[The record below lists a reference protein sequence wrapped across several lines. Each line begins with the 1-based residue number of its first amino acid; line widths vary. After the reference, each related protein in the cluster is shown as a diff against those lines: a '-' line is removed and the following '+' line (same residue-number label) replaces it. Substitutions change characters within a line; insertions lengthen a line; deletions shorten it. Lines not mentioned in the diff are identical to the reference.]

1 MKADASKPD
10 GAAAWIEENMPD
22 LGKITGT
29 KFAGGSSWSSA
40 YVYTTESGRQLFVKT
55 ALGRGPAAM
64 FQGEAEGLRAMH
76 ATNTIHVP
84 EVYHYGALS
93 SPPGGGALRSS
104 GSFIVMEYLDLR
116 GRFDQAELGRQM
128 ARMHLATPQHD
139 HAGMFGFTC
148 DNTIGGSPQP
158 NPWENEWVRFFRE
171 HRLRHQLT
179 LAGNSRL
186 NQLAEPLLRPCALET
201 FFEGLEVRPSVLHG
215 DLWSGNIAAVD
226 GRPCIFDPATY
237 YGHHEAEWGMSWCAG
252 FGGAFWS
259 AYHEL
264 LPRAPGF
271 ETRADLYELYHK
283 LNHYNLFGSSYLG
296 DCERLLARLVTTLK

>member
-1 MKADASKPD
+1 M
-10 GAAAWIEENMPD
+10 
-22 LGKITGT
+22 
-29 KFAGGSSWSSA
+29 
-40 YVYTTESGRQLFVKT
+40 
-55 ALGRGPAAM
+55 
-64 FQGEAEGLRAMH
+64 
-76 ATNTIHVP
+76 
-84 EVYHYGALS
+84 YHYGALS

-116 GRFDQAELGRQM
+116 GRFDQGGCSCVHMCMFFCLFFSLVCAVRLSYRITASSLILPWARQRGTPASPRYMPHRSTAPRLVPCPAAAELGRQM

-215 DLWSGNIAAVD
+215 E
-226 GRPCIFDPATY
+226 C
-237 YGHHEAEWGMSWCAG
+237 C
-252 FGGAFWS
+252 
-259 AYHEL
+259 L
-264 LPRAPGF
+264 L
-271 ETRADLYELYHK
+271 
-283 LNHYNLFGSSYLG
+283 LG
-296 DCERLLARLVTTLK
+296 WLCV